1 MRKNWILGIMCL
13 ATYTAAAQETYENAQ
28 LATEDLNG
36 TARYIGMGGA
46 MEALGADI
54 STMSTNPAGIGLFRK
69 SWAGVSGGVTFQK
82 GTGEYSPSVVN
93 SVGSF
98 KDNVTN
104 ADFNQLGFVY
114 STQCGQQSWFNLG
127 LNYHKSRNFNMISN
141 ALNTLDGLSSVNYM
155 TAARLAAY
163 GEYSM
168 ADVVNWAVINENL
181 STEVTPAGEEPY
193 WDYGSRS
200 ANAYFGT
207 NKNEG
212 YISEFDVNFSGN
224 FNNRVFL
231 GLSIGLKDV
240 HYNGTTFYDEN
251 LVDANGNYGGE
262 YNFADYRE
270 ITGTGLNIK
279 FGIIF
284 RPVEESPF
292 RIGAYIHTPT
302 WYDLDCY
309 MGMDAR
315 ATFSYQNNDYDNS
328 ANTSWSYKYKMTTPW
343 KFGLSLGHTI
353 NNMVALGATYEYADY
368 SSTRN
373 KIVFDQDH
381 TIYDRDYDMDQNTKD
396 CLRGVSTVKLGV
408 EVKPVPEV
416 ALRMGYN
423 YVSPMYKTDGSKDIN
438 ISTDEEYGSNGAY
451 ASTYDYTN
459 WKATHRVTFGIGFAL
474 TKNVNLDM
482 SYQYSTQK
490 GDYHPF
496 QNLYDSYSGE
506 ALNIG
511 TPTRIKNDRHQINAT
526 IGYRF

>member
-1 MRKNWILGIMCL
+1 M
-13 ATYTAAAQETYENAQ
+13 
-28 LATEDLNG
+28 
-36 TARYIGMGGA
+36 
-46 MEALGADI
+46 
-54 STMSTNPAGIGLFRK
+54 
-69 SWAGVSGGVTFQK
+69 
-82 GTGEYSPSVVN
+82 
-93 SVGSF
+93 
-98 KDNVTN
+98 
-104 ADFNQLGFVY
+104 
-114 STQCGQQSWFNLG
+114 
-127 LNYHKSRNFNMISN
+127 
-141 ALNTLDGLSSVNYM
+141 
-155 TAARLAAY
+155 
-163 GEYSM
+163 
-168 ADVVNWAVINENL
+168 
-181 STEVTPAGEEPY
+181 
-193 WDYGSRS
+193 
-200 ANAYFGT
+200 
-207 NKNEG
+207 
-212 YISEFDVNFSGN
+212 
-224 FNNRVFL
+224 
-231 GLSIGLKDV
+231 